1 MGRRFTFGGDAGKDQ
16 RVYYI
21 NTKELFGNKYGTA
34 TPVPFRVVDQDIGFR
49 TQISIR
55 CFGEYSYRICD
66 PILFYK
72 NVCSNITDE
81 FKRDRLDS
89 MLKSELMTALQPAF
103 GKMSAWASAIRSC
116 LCIPWTLPM
125 H

>member
-34 TPVPFRVVDQDIGFR
+34 ATFRVVDQDIGFR

-55 CFGEYSYRICD
+55 CFRRVFLPDLRSD
-66 PILFYK
+66 PLIRMCAAISPMSSSGTVWT
-72 NVCSNITDE
+72 VC
-81 FKRDRLDS
+81 
-89 MLKSELMTALQPAF
+89 
-103 GKMSAWASAIRSC
+103 
-116 LCIPWTLPM
+116 
-125 H
+125 

>member
-1 MGRRFTFGGDAGKDQ
+1 MR
-16 RVYYI
+16 
-21 NTKELFGNKYGTA
+21 
-34 TPVPFRVVDQDIGFR
+34 
-49 TQISIR
+49 
-55 CFGEYSYRICD
+55 D

-103 GKMSAWASAIRSC
+103 GKMSAMGISYTELPLHTMDIANALNEVLSEQWRGKRGLEVVPSAFPLSAHRGGRSG
-116 LCIPWTLPM
+116 
-125 H
+125 